1 MWVHSLGREDPLEKK
16 VGMHSSVLA
25 WESPHTEG
33 PGRLQ
38 STGSQRVRHDFTTKQ
53 QLSCLN
59 FKKYSHFYFSKLN
72 NPEKL
77 TVWCM
82 LPAGSPSAGAPMMA
96 VKAFGASLP
105 KWRYKEKLRVLLRRG
120 CHQHPSVL
128 TPWSWASSLQNHG
141 KYIPAVCKP
150 VSLWGLLQ
158 QPWGTKAHVGAPFP
172 SVLLLFS
179 H

>member
-1 MWVHSLGREDPLEKK
+1 MSLLGKAHTQRGLAGCSPRGHKESDMTSRLNNSLEK
-16 VGMHSSVLA
+16 
-25 WESPHTEG
+25 
-33 PGRLQ
+33 
-38 STGSQRVRHDFTTKQ
+38 
-53 QLSCLN
+53 N

-141 KYIPAVCKP
+141 KYIPVVCKP